1 MTAPTTSAA
10 GDQASPG
17 VIDALN
23 ALLTGSRDGAKADRE
38 AAEAVERADIKAL
51 LTEHAA
57 ENDRH
62 ALEMEAEIRRLGGDP
77 DDGGKLA
84 AKARRLAQGIV
95 AAVTGRD
102 DSAVLSQVEA
112 GLDQAERTYAQAL
125 RQPLGAETEALVRRQ
140 WQDMAR
146 QHNRIAE
153 LLRQDPGKA
162 QAGR

>member
-1 MTAPTTSAA
+1 MTAPAT
-10 GDQASPG
+10 GASPD

-23 ALLTGSRDGAKADRE
+23 ALLTGSRDGATGDRE
-38 AAEAVERADIKAL
+38 AADQVRSPQVKAVL
-51 LTEHAA
+51 LEHAA

-84 AKARRLAQGIV
+84 AKARRLAQGV
-95 AAVTGRD
+95 MASVTDRD
-102 DSAVLSQVEA
+102 DTAILSQVES

-125 RQPLGAETEALVRRQ
+125 RQPLAAETQALVRRQ
-140 WQDMAR
+140 WREMAA
-146 QHNRIAE
+146 QHNRVAE

-162 QAGR
+162 QG

>member
-1 MTAPTTSAA
+1 MTAPNASSASS
-10 GDQASPG
+10 D

-23 ALLTGSRDGAKADRE
+23 ALLTGSRDGAKGDRE
-38 AAEAVERADIKAL
+38 AAEAIQHSGAKTTL
-51 LTEHAA
+51 LQHAA

-95 AAVTGRD
+95 ASVTGRD
-102 DSAVLSQVEA
+102 DSAILSQVEG

-125 RQPLGAETEALVRRQ
+125 RQPLGMETEALVRRQ
-140 WQDMAR
+140 WQEMAA

-162 QAGR
+162 QAQG